1 MKLMENVYL
10 IGSGKMGFGI
20 SDPGDCHVYLVTDGK
35 DGAIIDA
42 GYGPSSPKIIDNIRN
57 DGIDPNCIS
66 KLILTHCH
74 GDHSG
79 AGAYLVKELG
89 LEAISP
95 KGSKDWLEQG
105 DEDSINLIRARAAGR
120 YPEDYSFQ
128 TFCVAREV
136 DEGDT
141 IVVGSLE
148 LETYSTP
155 GHANPH
161 NSYLLRQGG
170 KTYLFSGDLVFEGGE
185 VVLNWAPETSPWL
198 LGQSL
203 NKFRNFGINGLFP
216 GHHSISLEYGQSH
229 IDAALAKFDTLT
241 VPRNM
246 MT

>member
-42 GYGPSSPKIIDNIRN
+42 GYGPSAPKIIDNIRN
-57 DGIDPNCIS
+57 DGIDPDSIS

-105 DEDSINLIRARAAGR
+105 DEDSINLSRARAAGR

-128 TFCVAREV
+128 TFRVTREV

-141 IVVGSLE
+141 ILVGSLE

-155 GHANPH
+155 G
-161 NSYLLRQGG
+161 
-170 KTYLFSGDLVFEGGE
+170 
-185 VVLNWAPETSPWL
+185 
-198 LGQSL
+198 L
-203 NKFRNFGINGLFP
+203 NKFRDLGVNGLFP
-216 GHHSISLEYGQSH
+216 GHHSISLEYGQAH